1 MKLLDVLSELTE
13 SESRWWPFEKARDY
27 VRNLN
32 LKNQLDWVNYYKSGE
47 KPREI
52 PASPKTVYGD
62 QFIGYGDWLGTN
74 VISNRVKN
82 KQFWSFE
89 KAREYIHGLDLKDIY
104 AWYEYTKSGEKPI
117 EIPTDP
123 AKAYSEKFKGYG
135 DWLGTFSKGGF
146 KKRGFLP
153 FEEARE
159 FVRGLN
165 ISTMNDWYEY
175 TKSAEKPNNIP
186 TTPHQAYPERFI
198 SYSDWLG
205 TFRIS
210 TKDKGKIFLPYENAR
225 TYANTLN
232 LKTKL
237 EYANWAMT
245 KNRPITI
252 PAAPDKFYKGNG
264 WVNWYDWLVGS
275 PYVTDDEFKK
285 QYNIQDKPNQFVSFV
300 VARDLARDLNLNS
313 KEEWYRFIKNNK
325 PQGLPIKPQEFYK
338 EHWTNWEDF
347 LNIND
352 I

>member
-1 MKLLDVLSELTE
+1 MV
-13 SESRWWPFEKARDY
+13 
-27 VRNLN
+27 
-32 LKNQLDWVNYYKSGE
+32 
-47 KPREI
+47 
-52 PASPKTVYGD
+52 
-62 QFIGYGDWLGTN
+62 
-74 VISNRVKN
+74 
-82 KQFWSFE
+82 
-89 KAREYIHGLDLKDIY
+89 
-104 AWYEYTKSGEKPI
+104 
-117 EIPTDP
+117 
-123 AKAYSEKFKGYG
+123 
-135 DWLGTFSKGGF
+135 
-146 KKRGFLP
+146 
-153 FEEARE
+153 
-159 FVRGLN
+159 
-165 ISTMNDWYEY
+165 
-175 TKSAEKPNNIP
+175 
-186 TTPHQAYPERFI
+186 
-198 SYSDWLG
+198 SDWLG

-285 QYNIQDKPNQFVSFV
+285 QYYIQDKPNQFVSFV